1 MAHRP
6 LVISA
11 VARTPQSAAP
21 PTLGEV
27 DGFVSPSNIQLTET
41 LNLPELLTF
50 TISPSK
56 QDATVLA
63 RFLDLASQAT
73 EVWAFCDEVSCGGIQ
88 MFAGPVLGYSPKLKG
103 DEVTWEIRAA
113 GLLDYLR
120 RWRIEPDGAGLTY
133 TGIDQATIAKG
144 LIDYYQALT
153 YGNYGIDTSGV
164 STTGVTRDRTY
175 PPLENHLIAQRLSE
189 LAAVADGFDFSIDPI
204 TRDFIV
210 HFPEQGTDQTG
221 SVVIDGRSI
230 ADPSAQ
236 ISAGPEDLVSEGFA
250 LGDNGLVSH
259 AANTALRAAIGRSS
273 FASSFS
279 GVTVQATLDDH
290 AQRLVDQRSTQLH
303 DPAKTLFPVGV
314 DWDDFGVGDTVEYS
328 YDYGAG
334 TMTEARRVYSRQLTI
349 DDSGGVKI
357 GVQLA

>member
-1 MAHRP
+1 MAP
-6 LVISA
+6 SA
-11 VARTPQSAAP
+11 T
-21 PTLGEV
+21 TL
-27 DGFVSPSNIQLTET
+27 IET
-41 LNLPELLTF
+41 LNLPESLVF
-50 TISPSK
+50 TIDPNK
-56 QDATVLA
+56 QDPTVLS
-63 RFLDLASQAT
+63 RFFDLAAEAT
-73 EVWAFCDEVSCGGIQ
+73 EIWAFCDESSCGGVQ
-88 MFAGPVLGYSPKLKG
+88 MFAGPLLGYAPKLKG
-103 DEVTWEIRAA
+103 DTINWEVRAA

-144 LIDYYQALT
+144 LIDYYQALA

-164 STTGVTRDRTY
+164 ATTGVTRDRTY

-210 HFPEQGTDQTG
+210 HFPGQGTDQSGT
-221 SVVIDGRSI
+221 VVIDARSI

-259 AANTALRAAIGRSS
+259 AANTTLRAAIGRSS

-279 GVTVQATLDDH
+279 GVIVQATLDDH
-290 AQRLVDQRSTQLH
+290 AQRLIDQRSTQLH
-303 DPAKTLFPVGV
+303 SPAQALHPIGI
-314 DWDDFGVGDTVEYS
+314 DWDDFGLGDLVEYS

-334 TMTEARRVYSRQLTI
+334 TMTEIRRIYSRTMTI
-349 DDSGGVKI
+349 EDSGAVKI
-357 GVQLA
+357 QVQLV